1 MCRSV
6 HPGYVPTNNKTYL
19 QPAGQPIL
27 CADHPGYVPTNN
39 KTYLQPADSRSVHPR
54 YVPTNNKTY
63 LQPAGQPILSAD
75 LYIPDTFPQIIKHI
89 YNLQG
94 SLLHVQICTSRIRS
108 HK

>member
-27 CADHPGYVPTNN
+27 CADLYIPDTHPG
-39 KTYLQPADSRSVHPR
+39 

-63 LQPAGQPILSAD
+63 LQPAGQPILCAD

-94 SLLHVQICTSRIRS
+94 SLFYVQICTSRIRS